1 MKLMDFLDSRNLTYR
16 EFAGQVDATAEAV
29 RLWVTGQRIPK
40 REFMDKIKAVTKGKV
55 TPNDFY
61 PESDVV

>member
-1 MKLMDFLDSRNLTYR
+1 MKLLDFLNKRQVSYR
-16 EFAGQVDATAEAV
+16 EFAAQVDSTAEAV

-61 PESDVV
+61 PESDVA

>member
-16 EFAGQVDATAEAV
+16 EFADQVDATAEAV

-55 TPNDFY
+55 RPNDFY
-61 PESDVV
+61 PESDVA